1 MKGDADIGAIKVN
14 DADDLYAH
22 DSDFIIKEI
31 NGIEYLFLFYTY
43 DKTTPIEGQS
53 TQHNLLKIFL
63 LESYTLV
70 KTFELFYAGL
80 SIMPEGK
87 VVGIPRMYFYENYI
101 RCFCNNSNTLFT
113 RDIDISDNDPNNWIA
128 GNISIAQMTMKN
140 ADGDDVMADVTSA
153 NINIHLDYVF
163 GDDYAGYHD
172 LMPMFRNL
180 IPAIKGDN
188 WYSTI
193 ELSGELSHNLPGPT
207 LLITSNDAGNTW
219 KFGSPIGYNT
229 SNRLKVIEPGIIFL
243 ETDLHVISRGSQP
256 IHCKSVD
263 LGVTWIRETDLPF
276 ACRPAKP
283 TATNYI
289 NDLAQQKNIMAW
301 NLISEIVGNTDRT
314 TLGIYY
320 TDDFIKYSLIR
331 KIITATYCHY
341 PSLRYYEGDFYMS
354 YTKGV
359 PEGSGTDR
367 NAIYIT
373 KFNV

>member
-1 MKGDADIGAIKVN
+1 MEGDADIGAIRVS
-14 DADDLYAH
+14 DIDDLFAH

-31 NGIEYLFLFYTY
+31 NGIKYLFLFYTY
-43 DKTTPIEGQS
+43 DKNSPLEGQV

-63 LESYTLV
+63 LDSYTLV
-70 KTFELFYAGL
+70 KTFELFHAGL
-80 SIMPEGK
+80 SIIPEDM
-87 VVGIPRMYFYENYI
+87 VVGIPRMYFYGNYI
-101 RCFCNNSNTLFT
+101 RCFCNNKNTLFT
-113 RDIDISDNDPNNWIA
+113 RDIDISDNDPNNWTV
-128 GNISIAQMTMKN
+128 GDISIAQMTMKD
-140 ADGDDVMADVTSA
+140 AVGDDVIADVTSA
-153 NINIHLDYVF
+153 NILIHLDYTF
-163 GDDYAGYHD
+163 GDDYDGYHD

-180 IPAIKGDN
+180 IPAINGDN

-193 ELSGELSHNLPGPT
+193 ELSGELSHKLPGPT
-207 LLITSNDAGNTW
+207 LLITSDDAGNTW
-219 KFGSPIGYNT
+219 KFGSSIGYTT
-229 SNRLKVIEPGIIFL
+229 SSRLMVMEPGIIFL
-243 ETDLHVISRGSQP
+243 GADLHVISRGSQP

-301 NLISEIVGNTDRT
+301 NLISEIVGNTGRT